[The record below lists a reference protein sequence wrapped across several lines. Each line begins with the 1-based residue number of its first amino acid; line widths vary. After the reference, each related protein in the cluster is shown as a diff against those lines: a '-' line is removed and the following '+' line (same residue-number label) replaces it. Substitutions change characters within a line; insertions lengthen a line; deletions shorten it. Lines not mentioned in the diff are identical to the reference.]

1 MSPGSLMVMARC
13 APAAVAVLILASAS
27 ACSVGVTTVPIVA
40 PAAAPSEEPPVSE
53 PAPEPS
59 AQPTSVLDGIFTD
72 AQAERG
78 RTAYGEHCAECHG
91 EGLAGGEMAPGLTG
105 VAFRFRWRGLKVAD
119 IYTSIRSTMP
129 PEEPATL
136 SAQEYIDIVAFLLNA
151 NRYPTGDRDLA
162 ADSALLE
169 SIAVERIPP

>member
-1 MSPGSLMVMARC
+1 
-13 APAAVAVLILASAS
+13 
-27 ACSVGVTTVPIVA
+27 
-40 PAAAPSEEPPVSE
+40 
-53 PAPEPS
+53 
-59 AQPTSVLDGIFTD
+59 
-72 AQAERG
+72 
-78 RTAYGEHCAECHG
+78 
-91 EGLAGGEMAPGLTG
+91 MAPGLTG

-169 SIAVERIPP
+169 SIAVER